1 MKRIAPLTTKP
12 RTAIEMAWFKMMST
26 GLNSRSTLSEA
37 MAKTN
42 RAKRQGAAEAVAR
55 VMGMAVGVD
64 VGGGNSERQG
74 VGRHTQTVG

>member
-1 MKRIAPLTTKP
+1 
-12 RTAIEMAWFKMMST
+12 MAWLKMMST

-42 RAKRQGAAEAVAR
+42 RPKRQGADEATQEVDLAAAEAVAR

-74 VGRHTQTVG
+74 VGRHAQTIG